1 MKLNTKSR
9 MAIAAILDVAVHG
22 TEKPVALAGVSERQD
37 ISLSYLEQLFRMLR
51 EQGFVASARGP
62 GGGYRLNKRLSAISV
77 ADIVEA
83 VDKKSDNTAGCQI
96 SENCRG
102 ENSCHAHKLWNRVD
116 EHLQEYLRTVTL
128 ESILVE
134 SRPGYGEGAPE
145 ADVEVPAFAQEI
157 PHRPEGMQT
166 PAVA

>member
-51 EQGFVASARGP
+51 EQGFVMSSRGP

-77 ADIVEA
+77 ADIVDA
-83 VDKKSDNTAGCQI
+83 VDKKSDAAAGCQI
-96 SENCRG
+96 SDNCRG
-102 ENSCHAHKLWNRVD
+102 ENSCHAHRLWSRVD

-128 ESILVE
+128 ESILDE
-134 SRPGYGEGAPE
+134 SRSDYAPAVD
-145 ADVEVPAFAQEI
+145 ADVVPSFA
-157 PHRPEGMQT
+157 EGMPLRHEGIPS
-166 PAVA
+166 PAAAA